1 MFKNE
6 HKNYATPYHLLKGY
20 PQEWDGSLRAFIQS
34 FFLHG
39 IVPGICFRSAQLFRI
54 LAKFFIIIEQIKTIR
69 KTKFILWI
77 VKSKDVH
84 CPMTEFD
91 EFELV
96 RRLNSWL
103 YCSISILQSNQCL
116 SIYTLLVCLFLSF
129 SKPIDRVQILCLTS
143 RDFKEGLWMVKI

>member
-1 MFKNE
+1 MRRQSTGIYSVFLLAW
-6 HKNYATPYHLLKGY
+6 HRSGHLFQICTIVSYLGQIIYHY
-20 PQEWDGSLRAFIQS
+20 WTN
-34 FFLHG
+34 
-39 IVPGICFRSAQLFRI
+39 
-54 LAKFFIIIEQIKTIR
+54 KTIR

-77 VKSKDVH
+77 VISKDVH

-143 RDFKEGLWMVKI
+143 RDLKEGLWMVKIKKKLPPTKFDLHKIFKTHEFF